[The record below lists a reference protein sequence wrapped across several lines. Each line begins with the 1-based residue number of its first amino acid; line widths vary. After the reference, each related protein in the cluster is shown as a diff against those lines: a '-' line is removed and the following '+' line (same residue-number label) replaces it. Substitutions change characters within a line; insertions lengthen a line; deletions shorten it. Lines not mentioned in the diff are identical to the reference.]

1 MSHFHV
7 GHNRLGQRPDYRK
20 TLENLKELM
29 EQYFLN
35 TNKKTP

>member
-1 MSHFHV
+1 MNHFHV
-7 GHNRLGQRPDYRK
+7 IHVRPGLKPDYRK

-35 TNKKTP
+35 TNKRPS